1 MVMKQVDL
9 QRGVNVQTAWIEE
22 RGARLGA
29 TVELKLGEGVTSP
42 GWRVTRVYDHG
53 RPDAEVQRDATAYK
67 SHRKH
72 TDI

>member
-9 QRGVNVQTAWIEE
+9 QRGASVQTAWIEA

-29 TVELKLGEGVTSP
+29 TIELKLGEGERSP
-42 GWRVTRVYDHG
+42 GWQVTRVYQQG
-53 RPDAEVQRDATAYK
+53 LPEEQVLINATAHK
-67 SHRKH
+67 HHRAY